1 MRQNLQEFNQATAF
15 KDEGYLAMV
24 NGSKATSVTFNDQQQ
39 QSFRPSQFSL
49 GASPEKLQTTKA
61 PVTERKT
68 HSPCKYAGLNYFDG
82 IYRIRE
88 DRQHEWTE
96 HKQTQQ
102 EYNQLQDMFE
112 TRARETSARKIY
124 KKNGSL
130 NSLKQKKTNNAR
142 ILQQVVSKYTLDRGQ
157 IPFKQLIQNKNN
169 VRVEQARQLKAE
181 KEN

>member
-1 MRQNLQEFNQATAF
+1 
-15 KDEGYLAMV
+15 
-24 NGSKATSVTFNDQQQ
+24 
-39 QSFRPSQFSL
+39 
-49 GASPEKLQTTKA
+49 
-61 PVTERKT
+61 
-68 HSPCKYAGLNYFDG
+68 
-82 IYRIRE
+82 
-88 DRQHEWTE
+88 
-96 HKQTQQ
+96 
-102 EYNQLQDMFE
+102 MFE

-130 NSLKQKKTNNAR
+130 SSLKQKKTNNAR